1 MSANPNGAKFDL
13 EVRRELIVIAAVG
26 LARRP
31 GGWQSLTRMAIAEA
45 SQCSPALV
53 SRSVGDM
60 DTVRAVVMR
69 QAIRYHYLDLIAQG
83 IASDYPA
90 CRKLSPILKHKA
102 IALLVG

>member
-13 EVRRELIVIAAVG
+13 KVRRELIIIAATG
-26 LARRP
+26 LARKP
-31 GGWQSLTRMAIAEA
+31 NGWQSLTRTAIAEA

-60 DTVRAVVMR
+60 DAVRAVVMK
-69 QAIRYHYLDLIAQG
+69 QAIRYQYLDLIAQG
-83 IASDYPA
+83 IAANYPA
-90 CRKLSPILKHKA
+90 CRNLSPILKHRA